1 MKEKHTSKENINTYA
16 VNNATHCF
24 SLIFFFSFTLVSDK
38 WSRIHKQLKMLL
50 HSSETLFY
58 SFFSSFSFS
67 SNRCVAWAL
76 VYRLQCSNKINK
88 EKHTL
93 QTTKKVIFI
102 MNRLKIKKHDDFQSK
117 IICAVSDFICRVEKG
132 RREKPI
138 FDWFICFE
146 MKKKKPKFIII
157 HICLGVLSK

>member
-1 MKEKHTSKENINTYA
+1 MQLIVFHLSFSSPSLWSATNDRAFTNNWKCYYIRQKH
-16 VNNATHCF
+16 F
-24 SLIFFFSFTLVSDK
+24 STV
-38 WSRIHKQLKMLL
+38 
-50 HSSETLFY
+50 
-58 SFFSSFSFS
+58 FFSSFSFS

-146 MKKKKPKFIII
+146 MKKKTKVHHHSYLFG
-157 HICLGVLSK
+157 CFE